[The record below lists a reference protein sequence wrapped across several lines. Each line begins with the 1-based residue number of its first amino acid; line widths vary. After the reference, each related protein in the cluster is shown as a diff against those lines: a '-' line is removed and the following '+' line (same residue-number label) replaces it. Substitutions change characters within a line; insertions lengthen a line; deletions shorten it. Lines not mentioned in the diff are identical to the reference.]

1 MASTQQLKRQILT
14 VVLQNH
20 GKLIIRNSIEKL
32 CEFVYSIFSK
42 IVERDIKQRVLSYYK
57 LDYKKLR

>member
-1 MASTQQLKRQILT
+1 MASTQPLKRQILT